1 MIEFEGRRSSKI
13 GTTPFRRVETGGGAR
28 TYLVDELETFLVG
41 HALVGELNR
50 VERKGGGRVEGHHAG
65 DEEGRSLRERTDRK
79 EECQRWLSRRVCFTD
94 GRVADRR
101 RATPPRARCSPVPVI
116 SSGYVWFASIATPA
130 SRFRR
135 SRTGKRRV
143 TGTRATC

>member
-94 GRVADRR
+94 GPSRIAGARR
-101 RATPPRARCSPVPVI
+101 HRERAARQ
-116 SSGYVWFASIATPA
+116 
-130 SRFRR
+130 FR
-135 SRTGKRRV
+135 
-143 TGTRATC
+143 